1 MNEHITKL
9 EALSPLPPRNFF
21 ARWLVFHPQ
30 RRGRDFSGF
39 QVAGLFALI
48 MLIAAI
54 PIITNPVPPLEDY
67 INHLARM
74 HVIAKIGQDSNL
86 ARFYEIDWEIVPN
99 LIMDLVVPVLARV
112 MNIYVAGQAFMIFI
126 FMLIISGG
134 LVVNRALFGRWSI
147 LPLVATPFL
156 YNYVFLVGVVNYQF
170 GIGLALWGLAAW
182 IALRRRALPWR
193 LLVSTGFVL
202 LLFVCHLFAVGVYG
216 IGILAYE
223 LWRLLSDRER
233 PLCHRALAL
242 MAGGLPFLPIV
253 PLLLLSSTWAN
264 AGEFEWESGGK
275 IEGLFYIIQ
284 VYSDV
289 IALTLAA
296 ILTVG
301 VIWAVRRRL
310 LHVHPLLFTLIG
322 VGGLVYIALP
332 RILFSTYLADQR
344 LPVALAFMLV
354 ACLQIELRQR
364 LVRHGF
370 LMLLMIFLVIR
381 VIEVDVVWA
390 QLSPQTLA
398 MRASVKKIAP
408 GSTVLVAY
416 ADPNGGDDVHDL
428 GIVHA
433 ACLAIIE
440 RAALVTTAF
449 TVQGKQIMHVTPSY
463 RGQVDTDD
471 DTPPSAAQLVLA
483 ALHKDRGGGHYWS
496 NWPQRFDYVYILFT
510 EDDPVNPAPDFL
522 TPVYDG
528 DRFQLYK
535 VRKPQQASGLR

>member
-74 HVIAKIGQDSNL
+74 HVIAKIGQDLNL

-233 PLCHRALAL
+233 RSAIERSHSWPADCPFCLSCLCCCSARPGQMPVNSNGSRAARSK
-242 MAGGLPFLPIV
+242 GFSI
-253 PLLLLSSTWAN
+253 SSR
-264 AGEFEWESGGK
+264 
-275 IEGLFYIIQ
+275 YIP
-284 VYSDV
+284 
-289 IALTLAA
+289 T
-296 ILTVG
+296 
-301 VIWAVRRRL
+301 
-310 LHVHPLLFTLIG
+310 
-322 VGGLVYIALP
+322 
-332 RILFSTYLADQR
+332 
-344 LPVALAFMLV
+344 
-354 ACLQIELRQR
+354 
-364 LVRHGF
+364 
-370 LMLLMIFLVIR
+370 
-381 VIEVDVVWA
+381 
-390 QLSPQTLA
+390 LSPS
-398 MRASVKKIAP
+398 RWRP
-408 GSTVLVAY
+408 
-416 ADPNGGDDVHDL
+416 
-428 GIVHA
+428 
-433 ACLAIIE
+433 
-440 RAALVTTAF
+440 F
-449 TVQGKQIMHVTPSY
+449 
-463 RGQVDTDD
+463 
-471 DTPPSAAQLVLA
+471 
-483 ALHKDRGGGHYWS
+483 
-496 NWPQRFDYVYILFT
+496 
-510 EDDPVNPAPDFL
+510 
-522 TPVYDG
+522 
-528 DRFQLYK
+528 
-535 VRKPQQASGLR
+535 